1 VARAA
6 ALDAAG
12 RPYLIPSP
20 GGEALM
26 PAVAR
31 YGPHGVAVGEA
42 PARAAGRKCSVRGP
56 SCYLARF
63 ADLPECARAAA
74 PFPVLDVDGAMRLD
88 LLYAHVAGPGHAL
101 AARIAALCALALA
114 RDGILHLAAEEEGTG
129 HRLEGSVRRM

>member
-1 VARAA
+1 
-6 ALDAAG
+6 
-12 RPYLIPSP
+12 
-20 GGEALM
+20 M

-42 PARAAGRKCSVRGP
+42 PARAAGWKCSVRGP

-88 LLYAHVAGPGHAL
+88 LLYAHVAPGTPSPRASPRS
-101 AARIAALCALALA
+101 ARSPWPATASCI
-114 RDGILHLAAEEEGTG
+114 
-129 HRLEGSVRRM
+129 